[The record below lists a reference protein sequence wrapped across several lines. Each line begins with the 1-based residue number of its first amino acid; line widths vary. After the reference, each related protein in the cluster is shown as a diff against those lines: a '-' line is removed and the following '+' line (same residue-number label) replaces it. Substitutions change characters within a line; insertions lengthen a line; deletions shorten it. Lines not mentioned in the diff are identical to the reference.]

1 MHLTYFQFSR
11 RYELLAKMAVLQT
24 NLNIIDSS
32 HSTFTFSIKHATENK
47 NSGGATDGN
56 HRWNQLKNATP
67 PSSIYAPSTP
77 PNSKLRLF

>member
-56 HRWNQLKNATP
+56 HR
-67 PSSIYAPSTP
+67 
-77 PNSKLRLF
+77 